1 MWAFM
6 TEQSITIDVTT
17 RLISPVREKDS
28 PIMECIMNNKSL
40 ADSDITIANKCRIY
54 LRAFLLT
61 DIVTGCGKKIRKTV
75 WEGTRDTQNSDPSIL
90 WPEWKHPPTKMW
102 TV

>member
-1 MWAFM
+1 MPTVWAYSESEFYDK
-6 TEQSITIDVTT
+6 TDFAVGIELTT
-17 RLISPVREKDS
+17 FRCR
-28 PIMECIMNNKSL
+28 
-40 ADSDITIANKCRIY
+40 NKCRIY